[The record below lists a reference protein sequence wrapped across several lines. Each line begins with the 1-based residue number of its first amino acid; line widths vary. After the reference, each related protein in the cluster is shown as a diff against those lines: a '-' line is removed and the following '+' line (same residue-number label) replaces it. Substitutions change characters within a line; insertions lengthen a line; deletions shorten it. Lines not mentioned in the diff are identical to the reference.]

1 MAEYSK
7 EPLYFLKLPKDFFQ
21 EYKMRALEGLP
32 NGKEYELLFLKLMVE
47 SVSHNGYLRFD
58 EARPYTAE
66 MIAGITNTDID
77 TVKVGLLTLQQFGL
91 VEITDT
97 ESIYIPKVPE
107 LTAKTT
113 VGAEKKQAQRGKG
126 GQQADICPPR
136 ELRELESKRE
146 SRETTDYV
154 NTPSSVSPYKPV
166 LTSKKQKG
174 LLRIM
179 IEVGFLDESETEDP
193 QWDDLLDEFVRNRKA
208 ELGDRQGYVDAKIKV
223 AYVLKSVSSYTRCG
237 VDANDKPIFRWIV
250 DEARLK
256 GIGSKYPWF
265 EAALEGAVRNQID
278 AERVGE
284 ELRKMLD
291 EDPTEI

>member
-113 VGAEKKQAQRGKG
+113 VGAEKKQMQRERS

-136 ELRELESKRE
+136 EYREPRGIRELDTS
-146 SRETTDYV
+146 TTEL
-154 NTPSSVSPYKPV
+154 PKGRSSVDRSKPV
-166 LTSKKQKG
+166 QKSLKQRELCQI
-174 LLRIM
+174 LLDC
-179 IEVGFLDESETEDP
+179 GFIDESELQDP
-193 QWDDLLDEFVRNRKA
+193 RWDELLDSYAHSRDYVDLKCKISYVLRTYTHYKMGEPDRTGKPTYSKQVDQMEMSVIKNKFAWFRAALEKAFEQWDDID
-208 ELGDRQGYVDAKIKV
+208 DD
-223 AYVLKSVSSYTRCG
+223 
-237 VDANDKPIFRWIV
+237 DKPF
-250 DEARLK
+250 
-256 GIGSKYPWF
+256 
-265 EAALEGAVRNQID
+265 
-278 AERVGE
+278 
-284 ELRKMLD
+284 
-291 EDPTEI
+291 